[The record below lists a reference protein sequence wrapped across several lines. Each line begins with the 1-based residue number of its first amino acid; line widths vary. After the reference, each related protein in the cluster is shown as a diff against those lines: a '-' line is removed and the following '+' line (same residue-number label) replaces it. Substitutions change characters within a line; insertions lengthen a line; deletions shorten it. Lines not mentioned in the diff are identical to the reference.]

1 MCARERRD
9 GSRRRGPQGEG
20 MHARTLLERAV
31 FGALVALLTASSGC
45 DHVRSARAP
54 MSALAV
60 THRDQPDCL
69 VILVPGMGDSPRRF
83 LEHDFVEEARARGL
97 RCDFVLPDAHLTY
110 YREQN
115 VGERLAAD
123 VLVEARA
130 RGYRRT
136 WLVGVSLGAI
146 GVLEAARRRPDLVD
160 GLVLIA
166 PFLGPEDRVLEA
178 LDGHPR
184 EPARRHLFVHVG
196 PRTRWLTEAARSDRV
211 PILVGFG
218 ASDRYAREH
227 QRLARLLDPS
237 RVVSAPGRHDWRTW
251 RAVWSE
257 LADRMAALEPRG
269 A

>member
-1 MCARERRD
+1 
-9 GSRRRGPQGEG
+9 
-20 MHARTLLERAV
+20 
-31 FGALVALLTASSGC
+31 
-45 DHVRSARAP
+45 
-54 MSALAV
+54 
-60 THRDQPDCL
+60 
-69 VILVPGMGDSPRRF
+69 MGDSPRRF

-97 RCDFVLPDAHLTY
+97 RCDFVLPDAHLSY

-178 LDGHPR
+178 LDGRAR
-184 EPARRHLFVHVG
+184 EPARRHLFVHVA
-196 PRTRWLTEAARSDRV
+196 PRTRWLTDAARSERV